1 MTWADTAR
9 RRLAA
14 AGAALLVLLAAVLAR
29 PGDPRLPAAPAA
41 GTWQTPAGALGWQL
55 SAAGGFAVTDGETT
69 IWQADP
75 AWRVTGALTGDLDA
89 DGADELALL
98 VWRRGFYGP
107 SRPFWREADAAG
119 RVYTQHI
126 FLYDWQPDGVQPF
139 WMSSGLDPQVAAWA
153 IADDGTLAIR
163 TAGGE
168 DTRWAWRSWGLE
180 RIDAPARKM

>member
-1 MTWADTAR
+1 MKKNKKSENLKNTYVELDVTDMTPDGNGVGRT
-9 RRLAA
+9 A
-14 AGAALLVLLAAVLAR
+14 AGVVVFV
-29 PGDPRLPAAPAA
+29 P
-41 GTWQTPAGALGWQL
+41 
-55 SAAGGFAVTDGETT
+55 
-69 IWQADP
+69 
-75 AWRVTGALTGDLDA
+75 GALTGDLDA
-89 DGADELALL
+89 DGTDELALL

>member
-1 MTWADTAR
+1 MTWADNAR

-41 GTWQTPAGALGWQL
+41 GTWQTPAGVLGWQL
-55 SAAGGFAVTDGETT
+55 SAAGGFAVTDGATT
-69 IWQADP
+69 LWQADP

-139 WMSSGLDPQVAAWA
+139 WMSSGLDPQVATWA
-153 IADDGTLAIR
+153 VEDDGTLAIR
-163 TAGGE
+163 TAGGQ
-168 DTRWAWRSWGLE
+168 DTCWVWRSWGLE

>member
-1 MTWADTAR
+1 MTWDDNAR

-55 SAAGGFAVTDGETT
+55 SAVGGFAVTDGETT
-69 IWQADP
+69 LWQADP

-119 RVYTQHI
+119 RVYTQHQQTYRGTVAQ
-126 FLYDWQPDGVQPF
+126 F
-139 WMSSGLDPQVAAWA
+139 DPCKTAALCCLCNA
-153 IADDGTLAIR
+153 CCSNGSCFYPCGFGFYR
-163 TAGGE
+163 
-168 DTRWAWRSWGLE
+168 
-180 RIDAPARKM
+180 